1 MIIAG
6 AGLAGL
12 IAGNIFRNYS
22 PRIIEMQSS
31 LPSNHKAIL
40 RFRDHS
46 VSKAT
51 GIEFKKVKVRKG
63 IAYKGE
69 WLSRSN
75 PKVANLYSIKVTG
88 KVQSRSCWNLNDA
101 ERFLSPDDF
110 IMRIAKGLKINYSE
124 TLHKSMFDGQPIIS
138 TIPMPAMMDIV
149 GWKDKPEFPY
159 RSIWSCWCNIKDYD
173 VQVNQTIYYPDLK
186 DPYYRASL
194 LGNKLIL
201 EYNQEPWQSR
211 EDVISVLSNDF
222 GIDTEVTELH
232 VKKQKYGKISAIDDN
247 LRKEF
252 LYYLTR
258 EFNVYSLGRF
268 ATWKQIILDD
278 VVDDAGKIMKL
289 INVETKRRNYQV
301 NLNIM
306 NGDEDGSKS

>member
-1 MIIAG
+1 M
-6 AGLAGL
+6 
-12 IAGNIFRNYS
+12 
-22 PRIIEMQSS
+22 
-31 LPSNHKAIL
+31 
-40 RFRDHS
+40 
-46 VSKAT
+46 
-51 GIEFKKVKVRKG
+51 
-63 IAYKGE
+63 
-69 WLSRSN
+69 
-75 PKVANLYSIKVTG
+75 
-88 KVQSRSCWNLNDA
+88 
-101 ERFLSPDDF
+101 
-110 IMRIAKGLKINYSE
+110 
-124 TLHKSMFDGQPIIS
+124 
-138 TIPMPAMMDIV
+138 
-149 GWKDKPEFPY
+149 
-159 RSIWSCWCNIKDYD
+159 
-173 VQVNQTIYYPDLK
+173 K

-222 GIDTEVTELH
+222 GIDTEVTDLH

>member
-40 RFRDHS
+40 RFRDQS

-110 IMRIAKGLKINYSE
+110 IMKIAKGLKINYSE

>member
-51 GIEFKKVKVRKG
+51 GIEFKKVKVRKA

-88 KVQSRSCWNLNDA
+88 KVQSRSCWNLNDD

-222 GIDTEVTELH
+222 GIDTEVTDLH

>member
-40 RFRDHS
+40 RFRDQS

-149 GWKDKPEFPY
+149 GWKDKPEFPF

-211 EDVISVLSNDF
+211 EDVISVLSSDF
-222 GIDTEVTELH
+222 GIDTEVTDLH

>member
-22 PRIIEMQSS
+22 PRIIERQDA
-31 LPSNHKAIL
+31 LPNNHKAIL
-40 RFRDHS
+40 RFRDQS

-51 GIEFKKVKVRKG
+51 GIEFKKVKVRKA
-63 IAYKGE
+63 IAFQGD
-69 WLSRSN
+69 WLNRSN
-75 PKVANLYSIKVTG
+75 PKVANLYSLKVTG
-88 KVQSRSCWNLNDA
+88 KVQSRSCWSLDDA
-101 ERFLSPDDF
+101 ERYISPEDF
-110 IMRIAKGLKINYSE
+110 ISRIAKGLTINYNE
-124 TLHKSMFDGQPIIS
+124 ELHKSMFDGQPIIS

-149 GWKDKPEFPY
+149 GWKEKPEFPY
-159 RSIWSCWCNIKDYD
+159 RSIWSCWCTISDYD
-173 VQVNQTIYYPDLK
+173 VSVNQTIYYPDLK

-194 LGNKLIL
+194 LGNKFIL
-201 EYNQEPWQSR
+201 EYNQEPWQSH
-211 EDVISVLSNDF
+211 EDVSSVLANDF
-222 GIDTEVTELH
+222 GIDSKVKDLH
-232 VKKQKYGKISAIDDN
+232 VKKQKFGKISSIDDN

-278 VVDDAGKIMKL
+278 VVDDANKVMKL
-289 INVETKRRNYQV
+289 INVENKRRNYHV
-301 NLNIM
+301 NMNIM
-306 NGDEDGSKS
+306 NGEPNDSKS

>member
-51 GIEFKKVKVRKG
+51 GIEFKKVKVRKA

-201 EYNQEPWQSR
+201 EYNQEPWQAR

-222 GIDTEVTELH
+222 GIDTEVTDLH
-232 VKKQKYGKISAIDDN
+232 VKKQKYGKISEIDDN

-252 LYYLTR
+252 LYY
-258 EFNVYSLGRF
+258 
-268 ATWKQIILDD
+268 
-278 VVDDAGKIMKL
+278 
-289 INVETKRRNYQV
+289 
-301 NLNIM
+301 
-306 NGDEDGSKS
+306 

>member
-51 GIEFKKVKVRKG
+51 GIEFKKVKVSKA

-149 GWKDKPEFPY
+149 GWKEKPDFPF
-159 RSIWSCWCNIKDYD
+159 RSIWSCWCEIMDYD
-173 VQVNQTIYYPDLK
+173 ISVNQTIYYPDLK

-201 EYNQEPWQSR
+201 
-211 EDVISVLSNDF
+211 
-222 GIDTEVTELH
+222 
-232 VKKQKYGKISAIDDN
+232 
-247 LRKEF
+247 
-252 LYYLTR
+252 
-258 EFNVYSLGRF
+258 
-268 ATWKQIILDD
+268 
-278 VVDDAGKIMKL
+278 
-289 INVETKRRNYQV
+289 
-301 NLNIM
+301 
-306 NGDEDGSKS
+306 

>member
-51 GIEFKKVKVRKG
+51 GIEFKKVKVRKA

-149 GWKDKPEFPY
+149 GWKAKPEFPY

-278 VVDDAGKIMKL
+278 VVDDANKIMKL

-306 NGDEDGSKS
+306 NGDKDES

>member
-63 IAYKGE
+63 IAY
-69 WLSRSN
+69 N
-75 PKVANLYSIKVTG
+75 SIKVTG

>member
-40 RFRDHS
+40 RFRDQS

-51 GIEFKKVKVRKG
+51 GIEFKKVKVRKA

-69 WLSRSN
+69 WLNRSN

-222 GIDTEVTELH
+222 GIDTEVTDLH